1 MKYKNLVF
9 DFDGVLA
16 ESNEIRF
23 EGFRLLFQEFPKRKV
38 DLLVDYVK
46 ANGGVS
52 RYEKIRYFFEEI
64 LEEKITVE
72 KVQSLAERFSGL
84 VFQKIV
90 DSKPVNGSVEFL
102 TENVS
107 KFNFALVSGSDQVEL
122 RSVCRARRID
132 HFFKEILGSPVSKKE
147 NLTQLLKT
155 LNWKPKDTVYIG
167 DSKNDLE
174 AARANLIDFIGR
186 DSGLVGWDCLDVSS
200 IGDLSEL
207 KSLLICK

>member
-1 MKYKNLVF
+1 MIYKNLVF

-23 EGFRLLFQEFPKRKV
+23 EGFRLLFQEFPKGQV
-38 DLLVDYVK
+38 DLLIDYAK

-64 LEEKITVE
+64 LGEKITLE

-84 VFQKIV
+84 VFQKIIEA
-90 DSKPVNGSVEFL
+90 KPVKGSVEFL
-102 TENVS
+102 TENAS
-107 KFNFALVSGSDQVEL
+107 KFNFALVSGSDQIEL
-122 RSVCRARRID
+122 RSVCRARGID

-155 LNWKPKDTVYIG
+155 FEWEPKDTVYIG

-174 AARANLIDFIGR
+174 AAHANLIDFIGR
-186 DSGLVGWDCLDVSS
+186 DSGLVRWDCLEVSR
-200 IGDLSEL
+200 IGDISEL
-207 KSLLICK
+207 KSLLARK